1 MYREKIDRYIDAHQN
16 EMLEDI
22 AALCRIEST
31 KDSYRAGKPYGLRC
45 AEVLGEALHLGES
58 YGFSINNYDN
68 YVGTIDL
75 NDKEKQLDILA
86 HLDVVPA
93 GDGWTVTKPFEPLI
107 KGGKIYGRGT
117 ADDKGPAV
125 AALYAMRAVRE
136 LNIPLKKNVRLILG
150 TDEECGSSDIEHYYS
165 VEKEAPMTFSPDASF
180 PVINIEKGHFHGQF
194 SASFEKSE
202 ALPRMLSFESGVKAN
217 VVPAKAWALFEGLE
231 GDAVEALI
239 GQAEKDLGIHFTVS
253 AEEGRLK
260 IEAEGENGHAST
272 PWKGKNALTG
282 LLALTE
288 RLPLADSPQLEKVK
302 ALNRLI
308 PHGDWLGKNL
318 GIAQKDELSGE
329 LTLAFSILRIT
340 EEELSGEFDSRC
352 PICANEENTLK
363 PAKAAMEKEGFVFS
377 TESMSAPHHVS
388 EDSEFVRTL
397 LEAYEVYTGRKGGCV
412 AIGGGTYVHD
422 LKNGVAFGA
431 SMPETENHMHGPDEF
446 AVISELLTSAKIF
459 AQVIVK
465 LCG

>member
-107 KGGKIYGRGT
+107 KDGKIYGRGT

-194 SASFEKSE
+194 SASFEKSG

-397 LEAYEVYTGRKGGCV
+397 LEAYEIYTGRKGGCV

>member
-1 MYREKIDRYIDAHQN
+1 M
-16 EMLEDI
+16 
-22 AALCRIEST
+22 
-31 KDSYRAGKPYGLRC
+31 
-45 AEVLGEALHLGES
+45 
-58 YGFSINNYDN
+58 
-68 YVGTIDL
+68 
-75 NDKEKQLDILA
+75 
-86 HLDVVPA
+86 
-93 GDGWTVTKPFEPLI
+93 
-107 KGGKIYGRGT
+107 
-117 ADDKGPAV
+117 
-125 AALYAMRAVRE
+125 
-136 LNIPLKKNVRLILG
+136 
-150 TDEECGSSDIEHYYS
+150 
-165 VEKEAPMTFSPDASF
+165 
-180 PVINIEKGHFHGQF
+180 
-194 SASFEKSE
+194 
-202 ALPRMLSFESGVKAN
+202 
-217 VVPAKAWALFEGLE
+217 
-231 GDAVEALI
+231 
-239 GQAEKDLGIHFTVS
+239 
-253 AEEGRLK
+253 
-260 IEAEGENGHAST
+260 
-272 PWKGKNALTG
+272 
-282 LLALTE
+282 
-288 RLPLADSPQLEKVK
+288 ADSPQFEKVK

-363 PAKAAMEKEGFVFS
+363 PAKAAMEKDGFVFS

-397 LEAYEVYTGRKGGCV
+397 LEAYEIYTGRKGGCV